1 MKKVK
6 LFYNPF
12 SGNKTF
18 KFDLDVCIGV
28 FQSAGYEVH
37 PFRTMQPGDIE
48 THVAQM
54 DKDYDI
60 VVASGGDGTVNIVL
74 NALMHN
80 NLKMPLGIIP
90 SGTANDFATFL
101 GLKTGDSEGA
111 CRVMTET
118 SPRNVDI
125 DICFF
130 LPPFPGG
137 RRRPYPASTPWK
149 CPGRCHSIRPAAHR
163 LGRPGHFP
171 VGSPVQC
178 SG

>member
-60 VVASGGDGTVNIVL
+60 VVASGKHQPDR
-74 NALMHN
+74 
-80 NLKMPLGIIP
+80 
-90 SGTANDFATFL
+90 SGN
-101 GLKTGDSEGA
+101 
-111 CRVMTET
+111 
-118 SPRNVDI
+118 
-125 DICFF
+125 
-130 LPPFPGG
+130 
-137 RRRPYPASTPWK
+137 
-149 CPGRCHSIRPAAHR
+149 
-163 LGRPGHFP
+163 
-171 VGSPVQC
+171 
-178 SG
+178 